1 MKTALVT
8 GATRGIGLALAQ
20 KLVEKGFKVSG
31 TGSSKESCTT
41 AAASNPNIRFFP
53 VDLSQKGEIKTFVH
67 QFLAETG
74 VPDLLIN
81 NAGKFLPGS
90 IGEEEEGV
98 FEELMAVNL
107 SGPYHLTRGLLPG
120 MKATKSGTIVNIC
133 STASIVPY
141 PNGGSYCISKFGL
154 LGFSKVL
161 REELKPYRIRV
172 ISVLP
177 GAVLTDSWAG
187 SGLPENRF
195 IDTDSL
201 AELVVTACTL
211 PENVVVE
218 EVLLRPFEGDI
229 N

>member
-8 GATRGIGLALAQ
+8 GATRGIGLALAK

-31 TGSSKESCTT
+31 IGSSLESCAT
-41 AAASNPNIRFFP
+41 AAASDPEIRFFP
-53 VDLSQKGEIKTFVH
+53 VDLSQKEEIKTFVH

-120 MKATKSGTIVNIC
+120 MKAAKSGTIVNIC

-161 REELKPYRIRV
+161 REELKPFKIRV

-187 SGLPENRF
+187 SGFPESRF